1 MDLPA
6 DLRLRLEQARRQ
18 MNDSGRLLS
27 RLTQDAADI
36 RQRIAAEQSRW
47 SQANERAYTFLAARL
62 ERQRVIE
69 QAIGA
74 LMAQRH
80 CSPEQAQ
87 QALRAQARADG
98 LTLEAAAAALVQRAQ
113 EPAARSVG
121 NGHSPAAARRQPV
134 RSGRTPQLP

>member
-87 QALRAQARADG
+87 RAQARADG